1 MMAMVGEKRQRR
13 GQETPVSISGGI
25 INVTNGGRRA
35 AEGQNP
41 QNHGGESSS
50 PSPSRQRRGGEGAA
64 FPQAEGGGAGDADGS
79 MCSSGSMLWRRRVQ
93 CSMARINQSRRAG
106 TAGESVQ
113 EGTTIA
119 EDGAAR
125 KLISH
130 EERRWLESLGK
141 RAQQKPRKAPPRNR
155 AVAKSGNGRRVWA
168 RGHDDSRGRRRH
180 DS

>member
-1 MMAMVGEKRQRR
+1 MVGEKRQRR

-25 INVTNGGRRA
+25 INVTNGGGRA

-64 FPQAEGGGAGDADGS
+64 FPRAEGGGAGNAEGG
-79 MCSSGSMLWRRRVQ
+79 MCLSGSMLWRRRLQ
-93 CSMARINQSRRAG
+93 RSMAQINQLQRAA

-130 EERRWLESLGK
+130 EERRRPESPGK
-141 RAQQKPRKAPPRNR
+141 RAQQKPRKAPPKNR
-155 AVAKSGNGRRVWA
+155 AVAKGDSRRVRA
-168 RGHDDSRGRRRH
+168 RGPDDSRGRRRRR
-180 DS
+180 